1 MTITKTVVASSL
13 NYVNIEAS
21 IMADHRPAYDLM
33 TFKLRKLHLT
43 TKHMTVSIHVV
54 SFVISSRSYQ

>member
-21 IMADHRPAYDLM
+21 IMADHRPAHDLV
-33 TFKLRKLHLT
+33 TFKMKKLHLT
-43 TKHMTVSIHVV
+43 AKHMTLTIHLVY
-54 SFVISSRSYQ
+54 FVI